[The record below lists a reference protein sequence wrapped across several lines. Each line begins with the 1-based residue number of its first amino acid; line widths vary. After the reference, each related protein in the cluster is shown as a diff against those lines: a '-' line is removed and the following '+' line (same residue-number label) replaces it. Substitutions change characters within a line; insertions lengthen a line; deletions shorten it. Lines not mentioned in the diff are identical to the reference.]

1 MRINKRPWERK
12 SLQCLYNVARSDNT
26 VKGKT
31 APTVARW
38 HYVVRGD
45 IWYEKTSEHLLKPF
59 PAKAKE
65 ERRGDSGNKWAVYL
79 WTRTLH
85 CCFILWK
92 GENTV

>member
-26 VKGKT
+26 VKSKT

-45 IWYEKTSEHLLKPF
+45 IWYDKTSEHLLNLSLPK
-59 PAKAKE
+59 
-65 ERRGDSGNKWAVYL
+65 RRKNAEAILEISEQ
-79 WTRTLH
+79 
-85 CCFILWK
+85 FIYGHVRYTAASFCK
-92 GENTV
+92 KVKTQ